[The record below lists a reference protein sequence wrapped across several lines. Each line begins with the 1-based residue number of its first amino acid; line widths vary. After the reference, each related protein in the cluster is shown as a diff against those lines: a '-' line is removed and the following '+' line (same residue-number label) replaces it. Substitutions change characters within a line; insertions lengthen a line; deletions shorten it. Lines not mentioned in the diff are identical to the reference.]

1 MTIPHYS
8 KEAAVLEVNLFLQ
21 SGLDQLTTRV
31 RFCVRFCTT
40 VRRGVL
46 YETIIFAHKNSS
58 DVALFK
64 AGENTGNNDQ
74 NLGVLKAV
82 QIFLI
87 PFFFFLACQASR
99 DKSRFEEECCYF
111 FFS

>member
-46 YETIIFAHKNSS
+46 YETIIFAHKDSS

-87 PFFFFLACQASR
+87 SFFFFGLSG
-99 DKSRFEEECCYF
+99 FP
-111 FFS
+111 

>member
-46 YETIIFAHKNSS
+46 YETIIFAHKDSS
-58 DVALFK
+58 DVALCK
-64 AGENTGNNDQ
+64 TGENTGNNDQ
-74 NLGVLKAV
+74 NLGGFERCSNFSYSSVLGWSG
-82 QIFLI
+82 F
-87 PFFFFLACQASR
+87 PW
-99 DKSRFEEECCYF
+99 
-111 FFS
+111 

>member
-46 YETIIFAHKNSS
+46 YETIIFAHKDSS

-87 PFFFFLACQASR
+87 SFLACQASR

-111 FFS
+111 FSSKL